1 MRRNLKYETCTK
13 EIEMKF
19 ITQGKEHAFIR
30 VITFYKK
37 KKKKK
42 ERKKKKKNEHSNIRN
57 YTIIFYI

>member
-1 MRRNLKYETCTK
+1 
-13 EIEMKF
+13 MKF

-37 KKKKK
+37 K
-42 ERKKKKKNEHSNIRN
+42 RKKKKKNEHSNIRN